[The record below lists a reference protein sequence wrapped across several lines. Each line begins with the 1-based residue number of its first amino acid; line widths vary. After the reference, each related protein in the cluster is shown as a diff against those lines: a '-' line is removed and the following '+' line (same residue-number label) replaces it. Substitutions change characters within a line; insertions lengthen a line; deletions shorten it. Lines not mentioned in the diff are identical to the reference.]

1 MVAAKM
7 RLPSPTDLYDPEK
20 TVELPAIMN
29 KRRVLL
35 ARARRGKGSETGV
48 LRGHAMRCQE
58 EHGFAWVP
66 LLIFAVVVAPVA
78 VCAVTHAGTIVYG
91 LGMAIERMAR

>member
-1 MVAAKM
+1 MVAEAM
-7 RLPSPTDLYDPEK
+7 RRPSPTTFHDPDD
-20 TVELPAIMN
+20 TLELPAIMN

-35 ARARRGKGSETGV
+35 SRARRGKGSETGV
-48 LRGHAMRCQE
+48 LRGHSMRCQE

-66 LLIFAVVVAPVA
+66 LLVFAVVVAPVA